1 MCLGELGEVVR
12 VDGDTA
18 EVVGGTGRRTTV
30 SLMTLDQPV
39 AAGDWLVVHAGF
51 ALERVSP
58 AEAEE
63 AARIRAASS
72 TEEPT

>member
-1 MCLGELGEVVR
+1 MCLGEMGEVVR
-12 VDGDTA
+12 VDAGTA
-18 EVVGGTGRRTTV
+18 EVVTGAGRRTTV
-30 SLMTLDQPV
+30 SLMTLDLPV

-51 ALERVSP
+51 ALERVTP

-63 AARIRAASS
+63 AARIRATSS